1 MSRSG
6 IRRIIFEKL
15 AQAKPTGA
23 IPTKE
28 LAQTQSVSGSP
39 PPFSAIQSFPTLILA
54 FNQRNANVIEQLSN
68 LLNTVM
74 FYTSNGQV
82 HMQWMRT
89 VAFNFGVT
97 DIISTDLQHVMNFC
111 KQFFVQIFNGGQNYN
126 AALTPEQIAEKVNV
140 LKNSPALTSMSSTNP
155 IGQLATKIRGDVKT
169 SIINLLSQIK

>member
-1 MSRSG
+1 MPRSR
-6 IRRIIFEKL
+6 IRRKIFEKL
-15 AQAKPTGA
+15 AQVNPPGA
-23 IPTKE
+23 IPSK
-28 LAQTQSVSGSP
+28 AQSQTQSVSGSP

-68 LLNTVM
+68 LLNTVL

-97 DIISTDLQHVMNFC
+97 NIISTDLQHVMNFC
-111 KQFFVQIFNGGQNYN
+111 KQVFIQLFNSGNEYK
-126 AALTPEQIAEKVNV
+126 AALTPQQIAEKADV
-140 LKNSPALTSMSSTNP
+140 LKNNTALTSMSSVNP